1 MRNKNKPAN
10 NATKLKNS
18 AKNVLKQDS
27 IERRRHEKSIHELNI
42 KESQDKEPRLSTF
55 TEYTI
60 ENMPTFKR
68 KLEEIQRGGN
78 DVLNLKKNLLKDKLN
93 KAKMKNNKEISSQE
107 KRTKVDK
114 NLKKTINKEND
125 KNTKSSTKQK
135 KENENANKGNGEEM
149 SKIYSE
155 KNLQKKDCEAKRNN
169 ESELSEGLGNDK
181 NEEAQ
186 GMDQKKEV
194 GDNIHV
200 YDNEKDKEQ
209 KEEISDQKG
218 GNEGNVLQKILNQV
232 QQIKD
237 IEEKSPTDNQQK
249 MNVNPNI
256 SVIKG
261 GGKEKKEQ
269 KAYLNFIQTLKKA
282 NKSRKNKTKN
292 IMEVDPKVKVKRA
305 LAKVHMLNRI
315 FQHKK
320 ANPEEE
326 KDKQEMNQKRDEDS
340 YKKENIYDNHLG
352 TDINKGYTNGYTGY
366 ILSKQN
372 QGVNLFQINLEG
384 TLEEINKIFRIY
396 KIEIDG
402 RPVELTY
409 SKEQITET
417 ENDIGKKEPEPFFSL
432 LRKKAMEVNAKKED
446 ENPKLKEMQER
457 VQKYKSQLRKAEEED
472 AYINSPRKRASIK
485 NTNNEE
491 KIIKANQEKKP
502 ANTIANDNKEKTD
515 RERSYSKAMDRF
527 KKRFKRDH
535 SVEVRSKKSERIDE
549 IAKKLENVIG
559 NKSSG
564 EANFEASK
572 NFNYKEQDN
581 NFEVILEQVPVVS
594 KKSKKVKK
602 FEL

>member
-1 MRNKNKPAN
+1 MKNKNKPAN

-18 AKNVLKQDS
+18 AKNALKQDS
-27 IERRRHEKSIHELNI
+27 IERRKHEKSIHQLNI
-42 KESQDKEPRLSTF
+42 KESQDMESRLSTF

-78 DVLNLKKNLLKDKLN
+78 DVSNLKKNLLKDKLN

-114 NLKKTINKEND
+114 NLKKKINKEND

-155 KNLQKKDCEAKRNN
+155 KNLQKKDGEAKRNN

-237 IEEKSPTDNQQK
+237 KEEKSPTHNQQK

-282 NKSRKNKTKN
+282 NKSRKDKTKN

-352 TDINKGYTNGYTGY
+352 TDINKGYSNGYTGY

-409 SKEQITET
+409 SKEPITET
-417 ENDIGKKEPEPFFSL
+417 ENDIRKKEPEPFFSM

-527 KKRFKRDH
+527 KKRFKRDR

-549 IAKKLENVIG
+549 MAKKLENVIG

>member
-42 KESQDKEPRLSTF
+42 KESQDMEPRLSTF

-78 DVLNLKKNLLKDKLN
+78 DVSNLKKNLLKDKLN

-114 NLKKTINKEND
+114 NLKKKINKEND

-186 GMDQKKEV
+186 GMEQKKEV
-194 GDNIHV
+194 GDNIHA

-237 IEEKSPTDNQQK
+237 KEEKSPTHNQQK

-326 KDKQEMNQKRDEDS
+326 KDKQELNQKRDEDS

-527 KKRFKRDH
+527 KKRFKRDR

-549 IAKKLENVIG
+549 MAKKLENVIG

-594 KKSKKVKK
+594 KKSKKIKK